1 LKNNIIFVA
10 VKFQTKM
17 TLSHKFM
24 ALGVSA
30 LLLTACGGSKEH
42 EAASEGI
49 DSTTVV
55 KDTTPVTVDDTTK
68 FKFDFTIANIPSPA
82 NSVQELAAWGVPYD
96 NSILNNPKNT
106 SKYTTEYQ
114 RSINLGVYNI
124 DMAYAMVSEKGPDVL
139 QYMKNILIMSD
150 ALGLKGAVDMMVGKR
165 AESNLNS
172 KDSLFKILDEIFVK
186 SDSYLRTNERV
197 YTAATVFAGSWLES
211 LYITCKLNEK
221 VAEGPLKEKAR
232 KHLWEQRFHLGN
244 LINLLSD
251 YKDKKECGE
260 LIKDLKP
267 IHEEINAIKQSSD
280 MTDEKFTSIS
290 AKIAALRNKLTSN

>member
-1 LKNNIIFVA
+1 
-10 VKFQTKM
+10 M
-17 TLSHKFM
+17 TLSHKLMTFG
-24 ALGVSA
+24 AAA
-30 LLLTACGGSKEH
+30 LLLSACGGGKEN
-42 EAASEGI
+42 ESTAENM
-49 DSTTVV
+49 DSATVV

-82 NSVQELAAWGVPYD
+82 NSMQELGTWGVTYD
-96 NSILNNPKNT
+96 NTILNNPKNA

-124 DMAYAMVSEKGPDVL
+124 DMAYAMVNEKGPDVL
-139 QYMKNILIMSD
+139 QYMKDILILSD
-150 ALGLKGAVDMMVGKR
+150 ALGLKGAVDQMVGKR

-186 SDSYLRTNERV
+186 SDTYLRTNERV

-211 LYITCKLNEK
+211 LYLTCKINEQ
-221 VAEGPLKEKAR
+221 VTDPALKEKAR
-232 KHLWEQRFHLGN
+232 KHLWEQRLHLGN

-251 YKDKKECGE
+251 YKDKKECAE

-267 IHEEINAIKQSSD
+267 IHEEIVAVKDPKEMNDS
-280 MTDEKFTSIS
+280 KFKSIS
-290 AKIAALRNKLTSN
+290 DKVAVLRNKLTNN